1 LPRVRTLDAIASTVS
16 PMPQP
21 PTPDLPHRW
30 TEHTVLPDEA
40 GRTVQDILTGPM
52 GVSRRMIQKLTR
64 AKGLRHNRRAA
75 WLSAKVRAGDV
86 IAARL
91 QTGENAGL
99 EPVEM
104 ELAVVYED
112 AEVLVLDKPPFLL
125 VHPTSPEQDRTLSH
139 GVAWHLRQQGLH
151 AAVHPVHRI
160 DRDTSG
166 LVLFAKTGHAHHRLD
181 VQLRAG
187 EIGREYLALVDGVVP
202 DDRGT
207 IDAPIARHPRNPS
220 LRTVREGGEPA
231 VTRYEV
237 VERYPAATLVRL
249 ELETGRTHQIRVHM
263 LHAGHPVLGDRQYGR
278 KGLDTIERQALHA
291 ARLAFVHPSSGERI
305 ELEAPLA
312 ADMQAAVD
320 QLKST

>member
-1 LPRVRTLDAIASTVS
+1 
-16 PMPQP
+16 MQ
-21 PTPDLPHRW
+21 
-30 TEHTVLPDEA
+30 PDEA
-40 GRTVQDILTGPM
+40 GRTVQEILTGPM

-64 AKGLRHNRRAA
+64 AKGLQHNRRPA

-86 IAARL
+86 VAARL
-91 QTGENAGL
+91 QGGESAGL
-99 EPVEM
+99 EPVHM
-104 ELAVVYED
+104 ELAVVHED
-112 AEVLVLDKPPFLL
+112 GEVLVVDKPPFLL
-125 VHPTSPEQDRTLSH
+125 VHPTSPEQDRTLAH

-187 EIGREYLALVDGVVP
+187 EIEREYLALVDGVMR
-202 DDRGT
+202 DDAG
-207 IDAPIARHPRNPS
+207 ILDAPIARDPRNPS
-220 LRTVREGGEPA
+220 LRAVRAGGEPA
-231 VTRYEV
+231 VTRYRV

-249 ELETGRTHQIRVHM
+249 RLETGRTHQIRVHM

-278 KGLDTIERQALHA
+278 KGMDTIKRQALHA
-291 ARLAFVHPSSGERI
+291 ARLAFVHPSTGERI

-312 ADMQAAVD
+312 PDLQAAIER
-320 QLKST
+320 LKGG

>member
-1 LPRVRTLDAIASTVS
+1 
-16 PMPQP
+16 MQP
-21 PTPDLPHRW
+21 STPDLPHRW
-30 TEHTVLPDEA
+30 TEHTVQPDEA

-64 AKGLRHNRRAA
+64 AKGLRHNRKPA
-75 WLSAKVRAGDV
+75 WLAAKVRAGDTV
-86 IAARL
+86 SARL
-91 QTGENAGL
+91 QTGETPGL

-104 ELAVVYED
+104 ELAVVHED
-112 AEVLVLDKPPFLL
+112 GDVLVLDKPPFLL
-125 VHPTSPEQDRTLSH
+125 VHPTAPDQDRTLAH
-139 GVAWHLRQQGLH
+139 GVAWHLRQQGVH

-166 LVLFAKTGHAHHRLD
+166 LVLFARTGHAHHRLD

-187 EIGREYLALVDGVVP
+187 EIERHYLALVDGVMTE
-202 DDRGT
+202 DGGT

-220 LRTVREGGEPA
+220 LRTVREGGEQA
-231 VTRYEV
+231 VTHWEV

-249 ELETGRTHQIRVHM
+249 RLETGRTHQIRVH
-263 LHAGHPVLGDRQYGR
+263 LAHAGHPVLGDRQYGR
-278 KGLDTIERQALHA
+278 RGMDMIKRQALHA

-312 ADMQAAVD
+312 PDMAEAVER
-320 QLKST
+320 LKGA